1 MFRTYC
7 VQSYEI
13 IWIIRSF
20 FVTLQQNNAKR
31 EMPRKTDGIEF
42 EIHPR
47 PTKGEDGKPL
57 LYVRPAKGRKKS
69 FKQLEDFCNK
79 YRNLRTGEL
88 QMVMDVMMDVV
99 GIWLSDGYRVETPI
113 GSFAPKLKLL
123 GEHTDPKTIHGRDI
137 EYAGIEFI
145 PSKEFIK
152 EGGKNREGYRK
163 SGAQVGNSQM
173 YDEKAMDEALRRCM
187 KLGYATI
194 PEFMIFS
201 GLKRDSAK
209 AYLDSL
215 CKGDHPRL
223 WKVRESRR
231 WLYFP
236 KKDITT
242 E

>member
-1 MFRTYC
+1 
-7 VQSYEI
+7 
-13 IWIIRSF
+13 
-20 FVTLQQNNAKR
+20 
-31 EMPRKTDGIEF
+31 MPRKTDGIEF

-88 QMVMDVMMDVV
+88 QMVFDVV
-99 GIWLSDGYRVETPI
+99 IEVVGLWLSDGYRVETPI

-163 SGAQVGNSQM
+163 SEAQVGNSQM
-173 YDEKAMDEALRRCM
+173 YDEKAMDEAL
-187 KLGYATI
+187 TI

-215 CKGDHPRL
+215 CKGEHPRL

-236 KKDITT
+236 KQDTSK